1 MYSFK
6 FFILFILEYILNK
19 KTQFLYIH
27 IKTYE
32 RRRFEEANDN
42 LCRVRNKIFVRK
54 FEAKEDSFWM
64 EKDLINTKIII
75 PKNGLFLVVDW
86 NESEENKHEVNSL
99 QRMEK

>member
-1 MYSFK
+1 
-6 FFILFILEYILNK
+6 
-19 KTQFLYIH
+19 
-27 IKTYE
+27 
-32 RRRFEEANDN
+32 
-42 LCRVRNKIFVRK
+42 
-54 FEAKEDSFWM
+54 M